1 MHRDIK
7 PENIFLT
14 EQNKLKYGDLGVS
27 RRLFTKDNN
36 DLTRLVG
43 SPNYMSPEIVYEK
56 DYNCKSDVW
65 SLGCV
70 LYELI
75 TLNKLFDG
83 NVCFN
88 TFHQILNKQIN
99 FKIETTNKLQYI
111 LYRSLLRDPDQR
123 ADSFELKAIFEV
135 LFYIFTFFF
144 KYTLSRGGVART
156 PNRDHVKFARDSD
169 PDSKSLF

>member
-1 MHRDIK
+1 MQLINGLCYLHVNNIIHRDIK

-27 RRLFTKDNN
+27 RRIYTNTFNNNN

-56 DYNCKSDVW
+56 DYDCKSDVW

-99 FKIETTNKLQYI
+99 FKLETITNKLQYI
-111 LYRSLLRDPDQR
+111 LYKSLLRDPDQR
-123 ADSFELKAIFEV
+123 ADSFELKTIFEV
-135 LFYIFTFFF
+135 FRPLF
-144 KYTLSRGGVART
+144 
-156 PNRDHVKFARDSD
+156 
-169 PDSKSLF
+169 